1 MSDTERPASRLRA
14 TPGATPSPATATT
27 ATGTPAPVEPVAVDD
42 EPASLPDGQ
51 GVLFPEGLPTPPLA
65 GIGYRGP
72 TACSAAGITYR
83 QLDYWART
91 GLVEPSVRGASGSGT
106 QRLYSFRDI
115 LVLKVV
121 KRLLDTGVSLQ
132 NIRAA
137 VGHLRERGVADL
149 AQITL
154 MSDGVTVY
162 ECTSADEVVD
172 LVQGGQ
178 GVFGIAVGRV
188 VREVEGSLAE
198 LPGERASDAVPSPA
212 NELAARRSRRS
223 TA

>member
-1 MSDTERPASRLRA
+1 MSDTSSTGSTAGPDRAAQERARA
-14 TPGATPSPATATT
+14 RAGQQGLLFT
-27 ATGTPAPVEPVAVDD
+27 DD
-42 EPASLPDGQ
+42 LPQ
-51 GVLFPEGLPTPPLA
+51 LPEGM
-65 GIGYRGP
+65 GYRGP
-72 TACSAAGITYR
+72 IACSAAGITYR

-91 GLVEPSVRGASGSGT
+91 GLVEPSVRNAAGSGS
-106 QRLYSFRDI
+106 QRLYSFTDI

-132 NIRAA
+132 NIRIA
-137 VGHLRERGVADL
+137 VSHLRERGVDDL

-154 MSDGVTVY
+154 MSDGASVY

-188 VREVEGSLAE
+188 WREVEGSLAE
-198 LPGERASDAVPSPA
+198 LPGERSGDTEPGADSAGHD
-212 NELAARRSRRS
+212 ELSARRKARA
-223 TA
+223 TG

>member
-1 MSDTERPASRLRA
+1 VSDTSSTGSTAGPDRAAQERARA
-14 TPGATPSPATATT
+14 RAGQQGLLFT
-27 ATGTPAPVEPVAVDD
+27 DD
-42 EPASLPDGQ
+42 LPQLNED
-51 GVLFPEGLPTPPLA
+51 L
-65 GIGYRGP
+65 GYRGP

-91 GLVEPSVRGASGSGT
+91 GLVEPSIRTAAGSGS
-106 QRLYSFRDI
+106 QRLYSFTDI

-132 NIRAA
+132 NIRTA
-137 VGHLRERGVADL
+137 VSHLRERGVDDL

-154 MSDGVTVY
+154 MSDGASVY

-188 VREVEGSLAE
+188 WREVEGSLAE
-198 LPGERASDAVPSPA
+198 LPGERSGDTEPAVDSGGQD
-212 NELAARRSRRS
+212 ELSARRKARA
-223 TA
+223 TG

>member
-1 MSDTERPASRLRA
+1 VSDTSSTGSTAGPDRAAQERARA
-14 TPGATPSPATATT
+14 RAGQQGLLFT
-27 ATGTPAPVEPVAVDD
+27 DD
-42 EPASLPDGQ
+42 LPQLNED
-51 GVLFPEGLPTPPLA
+51 L
-65 GIGYRGP
+65 GYRGP

-91 GLVEPSVRGASGSGT
+91 GLVEPSIRTAAGSGS
-106 QRLYSFRDI
+106 QRLYSFTDI

-132 NIRAA
+132 NIRTA
-137 VGHLRERGVADL
+137 VSHLRERGVDDL

-154 MSDGVTVY
+154 MSDGASVY

-188 VREVEGSLAE
+188 WREVEGSLAE
-198 LPGERASDAVPSPA
+198 LPGERSGDTEPAADAA
-212 NELAARRSRRS
+212 GQDELSARRKARA
-223 TA
+223 TG

>member
-1 MSDTERPASRLRA
+1 MGVHVSGTDATHAAHAVPQRA
-14 TPGATPSPATATT
+14 QGMLF
-27 ATGTPAPVEPVAVDD
+27 GD
-42 EPASLPDGQ
+42 SLPD
-51 GVLFPEGLPTPPLA
+51 LDTDT
-65 GIGYRGP
+65 GYRGP
-72 TACSAAGITYR
+72 TACHAASITYR

-91 GLVEPSVRGASGSGT
+91 GLVEPSIRNASGSGS

-132 NIRAA
+132 QIRSA
-137 VGHLRERGVADL
+137 VHHLHERGVEDL

-154 MSDGVTVY
+154 MSDGASVY
-162 ECTSADEVVD
+162 ECSSADEVID

-188 VREVEGSLAE
+188 WREVEGSLAE
-198 LPGERASDAVPSPA
+198 LPTERIEPEDGPAVED
-212 NELAARRSRRS
+212 ELARRRRARDVG
-223 TA
+223 

>member
-1 MSDTERPASRLRA
+1 MLF
-14 TPGATPSPATATT
+14 PGQLTT
-27 ATGTPAPVEPVAVDD
+27 
-42 EPASLPDGQ
+42 LPDDM
-51 GVLFPEGLPTPPLA
+51 
-65 GIGYRGP
+65 GYRGP
-72 TACSAAGITYR
+72 TACAAAGITYR

-91 GLVEPSVRGASGSGT
+91 GLVEPSVRSAAGSGS

-137 VGHLRERGVADL
+137 VHHLRDRGVEDL

-154 MSDGVTVY
+154 MSDGASVY

-188 VREVEGSLAE
+188 WREVEGSLAE
-198 LPGERASDAVPSPA
+198 LPGVRPDAEGEADESGTPASLD
-212 NELAARRSRRS
+212 ELAKRRARR
-223 TA
+223 TG

>member
-1 MSDTERPASRLRA
+1 VSDTERTAGEPGRSGEGSGDIASDRGGARGPA
-14 TPGATPSPATATT
+14 
-27 ATGTPAPVEPVAVDD
+27 
-42 EPASLPDGQ
+42 DGQ
-51 GVLFPEGLPTPPLA
+51 GVLFGEERATAPAGL
-65 GIGYRGP
+65 GYRGP
-72 TACSAAGITYR
+72 TACAAAGITYR

-91 GLVEPSVRGASGSGT
+91 GLVEPSVRGASGSGS

-137 VGHLRERGVADL
+137 VGHLRERGVEDL
-149 AQITL
+149 AEITL

-188 VREVEGSLAE
+188 VREVEGSLAQ
-198 LPGERASDAVPSPA
+198 LPGERAAEPQPTPA
-212 NELAARRSRRS
+212 DELAARRSRRS
-223 TA
+223 SA

>member
-1 MSDTERPASRLRA
+1 VATNGEAPTGQTASA
-14 TPGATPSPATATT
+14 
-27 ATGTPAPVEPVAVDD
+27 
-42 EPASLPDGQ
+42 LPDG
-51 GVLFPEGLPTPPLA
+51 VLAPTPVAAQSMLSSSRQGTLFADDLPELDDTV
-65 GIGYRGP
+65 GYRGP
-72 TACSAAGITYR
+72 TACAAAGITYR

-91 GLVEPSVRGASGSGT
+91 GLVEPTVRAASGSGS
-106 QRLYSFRDI
+106 QRLYGFRDI

-137 VGHLRERGVADL
+137 VQHLRERGVDDL

-154 MSDGVTVY
+154 MSDGASVY

-198 LPGERASDAVPSPA
+198 LPSERPEVEGAATDAHHDD
-212 NELAARRSRRS
+212 ELARRRAARR
-223 TA
+223 TG

>member
-1 MSDTERPASRLRA
+1 VSGSGEASP
-14 TPGATPSPATATT
+14 TVSPATAPGVVERAQGLLFTEDL
-27 ATGTPAPVEPVAVDD
+27 PVLD
-42 EPASLPDGQ
+42 EQL
-51 GVLFPEGLPTPPLA
+51 
-65 GIGYRGP
+65 GYRGP
-72 TACSAAGITYR
+72 TACRAAGITYR

-91 GLVEPSVRGASGSGT
+91 GLVEPGVRPATGSGT

-132 NIRAA
+132 QIRIA
-137 VGHLRERGVADL
+137 VGFLRERGVEDL

-154 MSDGVTVY
+154 MSDGASVY
-162 ECTSADEVVD
+162 ECTSPDEVID

-188 VREVEGSLAE
+188 WREVEGSLAE
-198 LPGERASDAVPSPA
+198 LPGERPGQEPA
-212 NELAARRSRRS
+212 EDPADELSRRRRSR
-223 TA
+223 AV

>member
-1 MSDTERPASRLRA
+1 MPVSGTDAPANAGPGVPQRAQGMLFGDT
-14 TPGATPSPATATT
+14 
-27 ATGTPAPVEPVAVDD
+27 
-42 EPASLPDGQ
+42 LPD
-51 GVLFPEGLPTPPLA
+51 LDEDS
-65 GIGYRGP
+65 GYRGP
-72 TACSAAGITYR
+72 TACRAAGITYR

-91 GLVEPSVRGASGSGT
+91 GLVEPSIRNAKGSGS

-132 NIRAA
+132 QIRQAIT
-137 VGHLRERGVADL
+137 HLHERGVDDL

-154 MSDGVTVY
+154 MSDGASVY
-162 ECTSADEVVD
+162 ECTSTDEVVD

-188 VREVEGSLAE
+188 WREVEGSLAE
-198 LPGERASDAVPSPA
+198 LPTERVEQEHAAAAED
-212 NELAARRSRRS
+212 ELARRRAARN
-223 TA
+223 AG